1 LNRFHGVAAPLSH
14 PKYRPD
20 IDGLRAI
27 AVLAVVAFHAFPTW
41 VPGGFIGVDVFFV
54 ISGYLISAI
63 IFENLDK
70 NTFSIGEFYLRRIRR
85 IFPALILVLAAG
97 YALGWFI
104 LLAEEYE
111 QLGKHIA
118 GGAGFISNYILWND
132 SGYFDTIAEKK
143 PLLHLWSLGVEE
155 QFYITF
161 PILLFVSW
169 KRKLNLFGITLLMA
183 IISFELNIYETEAK
197 PIAAFYSPQTRFW
210 ELMCGSLLAWAAT
223 HKNETIQ
230 YIDGWLNQHLS
241 ADLYRKQAAC
251 DGTTLRSVAS
261 FVGLLLI
268 VLGSFLISKDLS
280 FPGKWA
286 LVPVLGTILVI
297 SAGKG
302 SWPNRTIL
310 SSGILVWFGLISF
323 PLYLWHWF
331 LLSFARI
338 MEGEAPSG
346 EIRAACVLVSIFLA
360 WVTYKFVERPIRNGA
375 HGPCKAVVLLLL
387 MVAMGSLGFAA
398 YRQNGF
404 PERAIA
410 QQYLSYTE
418 SIKMTNRLNECFDI
432 PYAYKKDG
440 NWFCNL
446 GDSTLPATVFAYGD
460 SHALSM
466 LPALEMF
473 SKENNINIQYT
484 GTSGCPS
491 LLGIQSMRGSAVI
504 EVHDCQNLNER
515 VFEYVRKTKIKYVI
529 LINRWVYYTGSKSRP
544 HEINYIARA
553 PNESFNRKSSASDF
567 EWAVRNTVERWR
579 EIGVKVAFLEDI
591 PQQLHDPKDILPK
604 GRGAEENYIK
614 YSVELGEHTKN
625 QSWVNSILRRQNASV
640 MNFDDVLC
648 VNNRCPLVSNSR
660 FIYFDDD
667 HLSIEGS
674 KLVYPKLKDEL
685 RKFLEN

>member
-1 LNRFHGVAAPLSH
+1 MPSPLSL

-41 VPGGFIGVDVFFV
+41 VQGGFIGVDVFFV
-54 ISGYLISAI
+54 ISGYLISTI

-97 YALGWFI
+97 YVLGWLTLF
-104 LLAEEYE
+104 ADEYK
-111 QLGKHIA
+111 QMGKHIA

-132 SGYFDTIAEKK
+132 SGYFDGIAEKK

-155 QFYITF
+155 QFYIIF
-161 PILLFVSW
+161 PILLFVLWRS
-169 KRKLNLFGITLLMA
+169 KLNLFVITLLMA
-183 IISFELNIYETEAK
+183 IVSFELNIYETEAN

-223 HKNETIQ
+223 HKNEVIQ
-230 YIDGWLNQHLS
+230 YIDGWLNKHPS
-241 ADLYRKQAAC
+241 VAPYRKQAAFV
-251 DGTTLRSVAS
+251 GTPWKHVAS
-261 FVGLLLI
+261 FAGLFSI
-268 VLGSFLISKDLS
+268 VFGFFQISKDLS
-280 FPGKWA
+280 FPGKWV
-286 LVPVLGTILVI
+286 LVPVLGTLLVI

-310 SSGILVWFGLISF
+310 SNGILVWLGLISF
-323 PLYLWHWF
+323 PLYLWHWLF
-331 LLSFARI
+331 LSFARI
-338 MEGEAPSG
+338 IEGETPSR

-360 WVTYKFVERPIRNGA
+360 WATYKFIERPIKNGA
-375 HGPCKAVVLLLL
+375 YSPYKAPILLLL
-387 MVAMGSLGFAA
+387 MLAIGSLGYAV

-404 PERAIA
+404 PARAIA
-410 QQYLSYTE
+410 QKYLSYTE
-418 SIKMTNRLNECFDI
+418 SIKMTSRLNECFDI

-446 GDSTLPATVFAYGD
+446 GDNTIPATVFAYGD

-473 SKENNINIQYT
+473 SKENNINIQFA

-491 LLGIQSMRGSAVI
+491 LLGIQSMRGSAKI
-504 EVHDCQNLNER
+504 EMHDCQNLNER
-515 VFEYVRKTKIKYVI
+515 VFEYAKKAKIGYVI
-529 LINRWVYYTGSKSRP
+529 LINRWVYYTGSESRP

-553 PNESFNRKSSASDF
+553 PNEPISKKSSASDF

-579 EIGVKVAFLEDI
+579 GIGVKVAFLEDI
-591 PQQLHDPKDILPK
+591 PQQLHHPKDILPK
-604 GRGAEENYIK
+604 GRGAEKNYMK
-614 YSVELGEHTKN
+614 YSVELGEHTRN

-640 MNFDDVLC
+640 INLDDVLC
-648 VNNRCPLVSNSR
+648 VNNRCPPVSNSR

-667 HLSIEGS
+667 HLSIDGS
-674 KLVYPKLKDEL
+674 KLVYPKLKVEL